1 MFVYFENLLHIVV
14 VICGCR
20 CLFPVVDVEEDAWIV
35 WMVAVARNNTTSGK
49 ISHACSDFMCL
60 YPTVSCIMSA
70 SDEPMRVTS
79 ERASECGHVV
89 S

>member
-20 CLFPVVDVEEDAWIV
+20 CLFLVVDVDEDAWIV

-49 ISHACSDFMCL
+49 ISPACSDFMCL
-60 YPTVSCIMSA
+60 TQQYHVLWR
-70 SDEPMRVTS
+70 RVTS
-79 ERASECGHVV
+79 RCE
-89 S
+89 